1 VTVYELKGPEDLAR
15 LSRVLKAVGDKDLQ
29 RELSKAIQAAMLPVR
44 EELPRS
50 AQRLPRRGGLAARVA
65 ASKTRIQRRNTGRA
79 VGVRLRVDN
88 EDNIRRIDKGT
99 VRHPVFG
106 RWRAGVKPQP
116 VKPGWFTDP
125 TDAARPAFAAAV
137 DRAQND
143 IAAKIDRK

>member
-106 RWRAGVKPQP
+106 RWRA
-116 VKPGWFTDP
+116 DP